1 MFTSPPA
8 PLLLTLL
15 LLLPLIRCKTGS
27 EIRPSEIRAVAESS
41 SHLAAELSVI
51 LGRLR
56 EGSDQG
62 GREDTIS
69 QLNNKI
75 EILEKQLRL
84 KISSQEEEDEEKRD
98 DAKNSRSQKF
108 RQMLRQFYLG
118 DHYDFS
124 L

>member
-1 MFTSPPA
+1 M
-8 PLLLTLL
+8 
-15 LLLPLIRCKTGS
+15 
-27 EIRPSEIRAVAESS
+27 AESS

-75 EILEKQLRL
+75 EMLEKQLRL

-118 DHYDFS
+118 DHYNFS